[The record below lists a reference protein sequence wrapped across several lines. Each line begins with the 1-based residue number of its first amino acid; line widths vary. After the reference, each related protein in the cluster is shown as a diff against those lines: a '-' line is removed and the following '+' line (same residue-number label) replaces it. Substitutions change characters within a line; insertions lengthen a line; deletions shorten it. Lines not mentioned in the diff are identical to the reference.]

1 MIIELLMPIKNV
13 IFKKVCCSS
22 KDKDTIA
29 KNIKTKRHLQTNH
42 DLFEQTMAN
51 RDGNFPFK
59 ASYQKHNTII
69 APLFIFRSYPYQ
81 MLTICILRTSGSSR
95 VIKPTLAVQTESV
108 IHQTKP
114 KISLDRTISGDF
126 QTSRRMH
133 KKTIS
138 NFILW

>member
-1 MIIELLMPIKNV
+1 MLFLRKYVVLQKIKTPQLK
-13 IFKKVCCSS
+13 IY
-22 KDKDTIA
+22 
-29 KNIKTKRHLQTNH
+29 KTKRHLQTNH

-69 APLFIFRSYPYQ
+69 APLFIFISYPYQ

-95 VIKPTLAVQTESV
+95 VIKPTLAAQTESV

-133 KKTIS
+133 KKTFS